1 MKTKQ
6 DKLTVIDFFCGA
18 GGFSEGFR
26 QKGFEILKGYDNWQP
41 AIETFNH
48 NFNTNSTVKDILDF
62 KESINEINLL
72 PNTDV
77 IIGSPPCVSFS
88 SSNISGKA
96 DKESGVIL
104 TKIFLRIVAVKKF
117 QKNSI
122 LKAWYMENV
131 ANSRNYLA
139 DYYTFNDLGLGQ
151 WAKKNKLSP
160 NKKAIILKDNQP
172 LINSADYG
180 SFQAR
185 KRAISGEIICKE
197 KLIIPK
203 PTNSDDKESSLPKWK
218 TLGDLLN
225 NFPSP
230 ILSCSEE
237 LIQDPIYNPIIIKL
251 SELTDHFYDSGL
263 YKSEWR
269 QSREHKINHYCMGKM
284 AFPENKDK
292 PSRTITATKSGTSR
306 EALIYKSEYSRKGNG
321 EYRSPTVREAASIM
335 GFPFTYQF
343 LGSPNN
349 KWRLVGNA
357 VCPSVSR
364 AFATEL
370 LSQLGLPQPANLD
383 LMLSPNIEGVENL
396 NSFKEN
402 SFNKQPK
409 RVKNSRFRRH
419 PLKEGNLTVT
429 LSNFDIEKNGTTSH
443 KWFTSIQYGT
453 GEGYKNQKIEDGYYK
468 NLETLISKI
477 DSGKQFI
484 KIINNGF
491 SEKIGTAVQL
501 QEMYEIQKSVDSL
514 LEPTALVEEVKKI
527 IDKVGVKDN
536 QYFQKEIT
544 VFKEKNVVPIKQFF
558 ALYAINK
565 IATVANS
572 K

>member
-1 MKTKQ
+1 MRMN
-6 DKLTVIDFFCGA
+6 KLSVIDFFCGA

-41 AIETFNH
+41 AIDTFNH
-48 NFNTNSTVKDILDF
+48 NFNTNSKVKNILDF
-62 KESINEINLL
+62 KESIDEINLL
-72 PNTDV
+72 PNSDV

-180 SFQAR
+180 SYQAR

-203 PTNSDDKESSLPKWK
+203 PTNSDDEKSKLPKWN
-218 TLGDLLN
+218 TLGKLLN
-225 NFPSP
+225 KFPSP
-230 ILSCSEE
+230 ILKYSEE
-237 LIQDPIYNPIIIKL
+237 LIKDPIYKSIDIKL
-251 SELTDHFYDSGL
+251 TELTDHFYDSGL

-269 QSREHKINHYCMGKM
+269 QSREHKTNHYCMGKM

-306 EALIYKSEYSRKGNG
+306 EALIYKSEYTRKGDG

-364 AFATEL
+364 AFASEL
-370 LSQLGLPQPANLD
+370 LNQLGLKQPANLE
-383 LMLSPNIEGVENL
+383 LTLSPNIEGVENL

-429 LSNFDIEKNGTTSH
+429 LSNFDIEKNGSTSN

-453 GEGYKNQKIEDGYYK
+453 GEGYKNQKIKDGFYK
-468 NLETLISKI
+468 EIESLISKI

-491 SEKIGTAVQL
+491 TEKIGNSSQL

-514 LEPTALVEEVKKI
+514 LEPTALVEEVKSI
-527 IDKVGVKDN
+527 IDKVRVKEN
-536 QYFQKEIT
+536 QFLQNEIKI
-544 VFKEKNVVPIKQFF
+544 FKEKSIVPLKQLF